1 MKTIIK
7 AIIIAGLSYSTINT
21 AIAQDVRETTISYNK
36 GNFSG
41 VIADYNYS
49 KDLVTKALDKRLK
62 DANLGKSKTSS
73 KFTTYAGVTWMDISP
88 DKLDVYYKVSGKK
101 NKSTVEFLI
110 SKGYDNYINSTTDA
124 SAIQNLRNF
133 LASLDKDIRAIQ
145 HENNLSAQNDAIKK
159 AEKELKSA
167 QSSVSNLEKDLDNA
181 RKNVEKKQKAL
192 DDAQKKLDQ
201 MK

>member
-7 AIIIAGLSYSTINT
+7 ALIIAGLSYSTINT
-21 AIAQDVRETTISYNK
+21 AIAQDVRETTINYNK
-36 GNFSG
+36 GNYSG

-62 DANLGKSKTSS
+62 NANLGKSKTSS
-73 KFTTYAGVTWMDISP
+73 KFTTYSGVTWMDISP
-88 DKLDVYYKVSGKK
+88 DKLDVYYKISGKK

-124 SAIQNLRNF
+124 AAIQNLRNF

-167 QSSVSNLEKDLDNA
+167 RSSVSNLEKDLDNA

-192 DDAQKKLDQ
+192 DEAQKKLDQ